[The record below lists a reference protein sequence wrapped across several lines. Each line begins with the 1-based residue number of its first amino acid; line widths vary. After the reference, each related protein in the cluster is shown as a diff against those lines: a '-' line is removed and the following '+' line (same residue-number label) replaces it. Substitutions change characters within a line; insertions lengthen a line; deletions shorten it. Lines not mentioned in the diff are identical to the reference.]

1 MHVDAGHQIQ
11 RGGWDF
17 GGVEAL
23 LASTLSSSL
32 ASGEPLHA

>member
-11 RGGWDF
+11 RGGWDL

-23 LASTLSSSL
+23 LASTLWSSL
-32 ASGEPLHA
+32 ASRDPLHA